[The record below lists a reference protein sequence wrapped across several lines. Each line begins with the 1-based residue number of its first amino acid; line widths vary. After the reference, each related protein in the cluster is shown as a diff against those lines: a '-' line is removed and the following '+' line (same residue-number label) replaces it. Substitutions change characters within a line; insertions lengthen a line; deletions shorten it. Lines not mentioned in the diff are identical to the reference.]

1 MTATEV
7 STAATPVES
16 KSASKGP
23 VVLQVLPSL
32 VTGGVE
38 RGAVDIAGA
47 IIADGGT
54 AIVASEGGLMENDL
68 KRLGALHLKMPLA
81 SKNPLVMQRNVT
93 RLARAIESYGVD
105 LIHARSRAPAWS
117 ARAAA
122 RRTGCHFITTFH
134 APYNFSNSLKKHY
147 NAVMADGER
156 VIAISDFIAQHV
168 REHYKVDPDKLR
180 VIHRGV
186 DLTRFDP
193 DRVSAE
199 RMIQLATRWRLPDGL
214 PLILMPGRLTRWKGQ
229 AVLLE
234 ALSHLR
240 DLDYRCVL
248 VGDDQ
253 GRSAYRREL
262 EGLITQYDLA
272 SKVSLLDEC
281 NDMPAAY
288 MLSDVVVSASTDPEG
303 FGRVIGEA
311 QALGRPV
318 VASDHGGAREQILP
332 ERTGFLF
339 APGDAEALA
348 AMLRKAL
355 GLTQDERALLHG
367 AAIAR
372 VRQHFSKDQMCAKT
386 LSLYKEVLR
395 AGARAP
401 GTRP

>member
-1 MTATEV
+1 
-7 STAATPVES
+7 
-16 KSASKGP
+16 
-23 VVLQVLPSL
+23 
-32 VTGGVE
+32 
-38 RGAVDIAGA
+38 
-47 IIADGGT
+47 
-54 AIVASEGGLMENDL
+54 
-68 KRLGALHLKMPLA
+68 
-81 SKNPLVMQRNVT
+81 
-93 RLARAIESYGVD
+93 
-105 LIHARSRAPAWS
+105 
-117 ARAAA
+117 
-122 RRTGCHFITTFH
+122 
-134 APYNFSNSLKKHY
+134 
-147 NAVMADGER
+147 MADGER

-339 APGDAEALA
+339 TPGDAEALA

-395 AGARAP
+395 SGARAP